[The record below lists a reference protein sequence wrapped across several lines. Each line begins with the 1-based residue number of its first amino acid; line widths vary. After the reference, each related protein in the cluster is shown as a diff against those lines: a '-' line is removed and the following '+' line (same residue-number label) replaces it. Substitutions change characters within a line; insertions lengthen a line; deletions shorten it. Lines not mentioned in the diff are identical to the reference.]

1 MMNVKRRA
9 FVPRKGEHAAWKSEV
24 HINIIYLGKMNTA
37 VSVQPSL

>member
-24 HINIIYLGKMNTA
+24 HIDTICLGKMNAA
-37 VSVQPSL
+37 VSL